1 MKILYV
7 ILSCDK
13 YKDTRQKWQRETWLK
28 DTKDFVYLDK
38 PDGEETYKNA
48 PLKYISFLK
57 HYTIFDELGTEV
69 DYDWFFFCDD
79 DTFVYTEKLERF
91 LNCPFDKIPFTTGQ
105 IAFMPGP
112 CMIGFKGGEFPIY
125 NLKIAWCS
133 GGAGIAL
140 NREAVKNIQT
150 HLRATPRPLVTDETD
165 ISLAIWATMGNKEL
179 TVIDNKRFS
188 PFNPRDAM
196 SEGLK
201 DCISFHYCE
210 RKDFYDLYDK
220 R

>member
-28 DTKDFVYLDK
+28 DGLDYMYLDQ
-38 PDGEETYKNA
+38 PSGDETYKNA
-48 PLKYISFLK
+48 PLKYIKFFDNAYISEM
-57 HYTIFDELGTEV
+57 YTNAF
-69 DYDWFFFCDD
+69 DWFLFCDD
-79 DTFVYTEKLERF
+79 DTFVYTEKLEQYLF
-91 LNCPFDKIPFTTGQ
+91 HYMQTVHLSYLPS
-105 IAFMPGP
+105 AA
-112 CMIGFKGGEFPIY
+112 MIGFKGGEFKIY
-125 NLKIAWCS
+125 NLSIPWCS

-165 ISLAIWATMGNKEL
+165 ISLAIWATMSNSEL
-179 TVIDNKRFS
+179 VVIDNKRFS
-188 PFNPRDAM
+188 PFNPLDAAR
-196 SEGLK
+196 EGLK
-201 DCISFHYCE
+201 DCITYHYCE
-210 RKDFYDLYDK
+210 RKDFYELYDK

>member
-28 DTKDFVYLDK
+28 DIGEENMLYLDS
-38 PDGEETYKNA
+38 PVGEETYKNA
-48 PLKYISFLK
+48 PLKYIQFLSRINFK
-57 HYTIFDELGTEV
+57 SGYNWYFID

-79 DTFVYTEKLERF
+79 DTFVYTDKLEDA
-91 LNCPFDKIPFTTGQ
+91 LLIPTGLPTTTG
-105 IAFMPGP
+105 IYLRPT
-112 CMIGFKGGEFPIY
+112 MIGFKGGEFPIY

-140 NREAVKNIQT
+140 NREAVKNIQV

-165 ISLAIWATMGNKEL
+165 ISLAIWATMASKDL
-179 TVIDNKRFS
+179 VVIDNKRFS
-188 PFNPRDAM
+188 PFNPLDAAR
-196 SEGLK
+196 EGLK
-201 DCISFHYCE
+201 DCITYHYCE
-210 RKDFYDLYDK
+210 RKDFYELYDK

>member
-13 YKDTRQKWQRETWLK
+13 YKDTRQKWQRETWIK
-28 DTKDFVYLDK
+28 DALAFAYLND
-38 PDGEETYKNA
+38 PIGEETYKNA
-48 PLKYISFLK
+48 PLKYVEFFMTFSDTDNF
-57 HYTIFDELGTEV
+57 
-69 DYDWFFFCDD
+69 DWFFFCDD
-79 DTFVYTEKLERF
+79 DTYVNTDKLEIELPF
-91 LNCPFDKIPFTTGQ
+91 LSTMVKEGRPT
-105 IAFMPGP
+105 
-112 CMIGFKGGEFPIY
+112 MIGFKGGEFPIY

-150 HLRATPRPLVTDETD
+150 HLRNTPHPLVTDETD

-179 TVIDNKRFS
+179 VVIDNKRFS
-188 PFNPRDAM
+188 PFNPLDAAR
-196 SEGLK
+196 EGLK
-201 DCISFHYCE
+201 DCITYHYCE
-210 RKDFYDLYDK
+210 RKDFYGLYDK